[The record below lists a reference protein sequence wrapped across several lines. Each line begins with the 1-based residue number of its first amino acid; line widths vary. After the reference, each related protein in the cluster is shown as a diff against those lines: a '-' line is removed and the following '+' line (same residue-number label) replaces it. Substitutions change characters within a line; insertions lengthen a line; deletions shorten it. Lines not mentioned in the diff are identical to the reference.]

1 MFGFQSNI
9 LKASQ
14 NSKLC
19 ERKMIKRNYPYL
31 SNVTRAKVSYSTII
45 LWSIYYS
52 LMLVNLNKTISHQMA
67 YSSSC
72 IKSCGSMLWG
82 ESILH
87 IYNCLQKYIIII
99 VIFFLQNYKFDPL
112 IVSYFN
118 FNPSFIFRHIIFCLH
133 LRFGRWSLKMKVD
146 CHVLRFNL
154 FLYRYIILKKITFI
168 NQMISSSPPTS
179 LVAWCLTR

>member
-112 IVSYFN
+112 IVSFKFIHR
-118 FNPSFIFRHIIFCLH
+118 FNPLLYPITP
-133 LRFGRWSLKMKVD
+133 
-146 CHVLRFNL
+146 
-154 FLYRYIILKKITFI
+154 FL
-168 NQMISSSPPTS
+168 SSSPNLDVDRYKRILIITCYVLICFYTDIS
-179 LVAWCLTR
+179 F